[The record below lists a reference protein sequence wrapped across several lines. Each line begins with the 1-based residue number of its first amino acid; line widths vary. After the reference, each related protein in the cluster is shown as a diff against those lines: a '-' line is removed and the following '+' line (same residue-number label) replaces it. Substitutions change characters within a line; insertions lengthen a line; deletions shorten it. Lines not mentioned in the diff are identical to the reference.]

1 MKSHRKL
8 LCALALSLVAALVLP
23 GPALAKGKGKGKK
36 KGKARSNDPA
46 LVVPLHLEVKGID
59 LQTGAAVVLVTG
71 PARPPEARHFVFTDD
86 RQRRFLPSQGECQ
99 PLPPGEGGAAAPAK
113 VGGPWRCRLA
123 IARIYQRAALV
134 GVTVS
139 LRERTA
145 SAAADRVRSLWAEAR
160 ARTPLPVSAERP
172 RGGRQPWSGG
182 PRPDG
187 GELDRGGRGSA
198 VVDRGA
204 EAVEEP
210 ASAADD
216 RGEPDSD

>member
-8 LCALALSLVAALVLP
+8 LCSLALSLVAALALP
-23 GPALAKGKGKGKK
+23 GPALAKGKKK

-99 PLPPGEGGAAAPAK
+99 PLPAGEGGAATPAK

-145 SAAADRVRSLWAEAR
+145 SAATDRVRSLWAEAR
-160 ARTPLPVSAERP
+160 ARTPLPASAERP

-182 PRPDG
+182 TRPDG
-187 GELDRGGRGSA
+187 GEIERGSA
-198 VVDRGA
+198 VIA
-204 EAVEEP
+204 EP
-210 ASAADD
+210 ASATEDQ
-216 RGEPDSD
+216 GEPDSD